1 MVSVG
6 RSDLVILN
14 LAINADPI
22 PGGGIMVIQTDNRL
36 RGRRNCPRATT
47 WWFDFGTGMTP
58 EVLANAEQSMAELV
72 VPELSSSLS

>member
-1 MVSVG
+1 
-6 RSDLVILN
+6 
-14 LAINADPI
+14 
-22 PGGGIMVIQTDNRL
+22 MVIQTDNRL